1 MIIYV
6 KTALQTEVL
15 NCLLNKTFM
24 FSREDDYGNIVRY
37 DKMLL
42 NILFKI

>member
-24 FSREDDYGNIVRY
+24 FSREDKTRGVQLGLIRCC
-37 DKMLL
+37 
-42 NILFKI
+42 

>member
-24 FSREDDYGNIVRY
+24 FSREDYGSIVRY